1 MSAAATSSCGRGN
14 SPAATAAAGA
24 AAGGDAGAG
33 EDVGAAAAV
42 AGAAAAAISRHRVK
56 KVRNERGD
64 GVSPDGS
71 GMYNT
76 NLFPGQALG
85 PDLDRLRL
93 IGAPA
98 AVVYSVIISAPTL
111 KFFIIEAA
119 LPLGRR
125 KLFDTLQDPHR
136 FSVVP
141 IATRYSDPNH
151 SSIAPIT
158 SRNS

>member
-1 MSAAATSSCGRGN
+1 M
-14 SPAATAAAGA
+14 
-24 AAGGDAGAG
+24 
-33 EDVGAAAAV
+33 

-64 GVSPDGS
+64 GVSPDGP

-125 KLFDTLQDPHR
+125 KLFDTLQDPLR

-141 IATRYSDPNH
+141 IATINH
-151 SSIAPIT
+151 RRPFVRRHAARVAASSNFVAKREEIWIVCGPD
-158 SRNS
+158 SRAQAARDFQSLRRSRVPPQF